1 MYWITAWVAEQQVL
15 QPLIST
21 VNLLA
26 LKWMKIISKSQKS
39 ALIIIAKLQNKKAG
53 SNPPWLGEVYMERSQ
68 QIYLDVLGGFLLPVG
83 IFSRSHKFP
92 FSSAFLTPSLS
103 ALVLFFDVFGS
114 FFILF
119 SPLIKSLPYVP
130 KNMS

>member
-1 MYWITAWVAEQQVL
+1 
-15 QPLIST
+15 
-21 VNLLA
+21 
-26 LKWMKIISKSQKS
+26 
-39 ALIIIAKLQNKKAG
+39 
-53 SNPPWLGEVYMERSQ
+53 MERSH

-83 IFSRSHKFP
+83 IFNRSSKLP

-103 ALVLFFDVFGS
+103 ALVLFFVVFGS